1 MKQKWAH
8 TVTTRICGHTHTH
21 TLCVFDSYLDTT
33 EQTYILKI
41 IKITNNWDTITKFP
55 LNSTG
60 SHIHIY
66 YNAED
71 GWMRCDMED

>member
-1 MKQKWAH
+1 MGSH
-8 TVTTRICGHTHTH
+8 VTTRICGHTHTH

-41 IKITNNWDTITKFP
+41 FKIKITNNWDTITKFP